1 MPGRK
6 YTGGIITMNNERKLL
21 YTVKEVSNVLGVNV
35 HLIYRLIKKG
45 ILPAIKLG
53 GLKVKKE
60 SLEEFVNKYEGMDLS
75 NLDNI
80 TELNI
85 I

>member
-1 MPGRK
+1 
-6 YTGGIITMNNERKLL
+6 MNNERKML

-60 SLEEFVNKYEGMDLS
+60 SLEFINKYEGMDLS

-80 TELNI
+80 IELNI

>member
-1 MPGRK
+1 
-6 YTGGIITMNNERKLL
+6 MNNERKLL
-21 YTVKEVSNVLGVNV
+21 YTVKEVSNVLGVKV